1 MAGDLMIDILTDL
14 TGLGCNFGA
23 DILSKCG
30 FVH

>member
-1 MAGDLMIDILTDL
+1 MIDILTDL

-23 DILSKCG
+23 DILSKCE